1 MRSCVVAR
9 DFKLFSM
16 MSHANKGKSCRVILV
31 PASYKIIKSHR
42 LVASSAVGVFTL
54 HDALRHQD
62 RLAND
67 PDFDP
72 KFSQLIDFTHAMTV
86 ELNAEDIRRIS
97 ERQVFWSCARRA
109 ILVSDD
115 LGFGFVRMFEML
127 REEAG
132 EKGIRVFHT
141 LDDALDWIVPDD
153 GLV

>member
-1 MRSCVVAR
+1 
-9 DFKLFSM
+9 
-16 MSHANKGKSCRVILV
+16 V
-31 PASYKIIKSHR
+31 PASYKILKSHR

-54 HDALRHQD
+54 HDALTHQD

-86 ELNAEDIRRIS
+86 ELSAEDIRRIS

-109 ILVSDD
+109 ILVRDD
-115 LGFGFVRMFEML
+115 LGFGFARMFEML

-132 EKGIRVFHT
+132 EKGIRVFLT

-153 GLV
+153 GFVRESPLVTDTNPGV

>member
-1 MRSCVVAR
+1 
-9 DFKLFSM
+9 
-16 MSHANKGKSCRVILV
+16 VILV
-31 PASYKIIKSHR
+31 PASYKILKSHR
-42 LVASSAVGVFTL
+42 LVASSAVGIFTL

-115 LGFGFVRMFEML
+115 LGFGFARMFEML